1 MPDFRLGVPSE
12 LVRQRPDIRAAE
24 QSLHRATAD
33 IGIAKAALYP
43 SIALGAR
50 FGYESY
56 RDGSSANGAVAPGAS
71 GPLDLPLFD
80 AGRRRTVVR
89 LRELEQQE
97 AAVTFQRT
105 VLGAWQE
112 VDDALS
118 RYHAE
123 YQRNLHMRDKAASSR
138 QAYEWT
144 QVKYAQGQVDFLEEI
159 DAQRTSM
166 QAQRELIDSE
176 ALLRTQ
182 LIALYKTLGG

>member
-1 MPDFRLGVPSE
+1 M
-12 LVRQRPDIRAAE
+12 
-24 QSLHRATAD
+24 
-33 IGIAKAALYP
+33 
-43 SIALGAR
+43 
-50 FGYESY
+50 
-56 RDGSSANGAVAPGAS
+56 
-71 GPLDLPLFD
+71 
-80 AGRRRTVVR
+80 
-89 LRELEQQE
+89 
-97 AAVTFQRT
+97 TFQRT